1 MRHWTVDQ
9 ATVVKV
15 SRAMR
20 PISDDIWVEAA
31 YGLLI
36 DPVNTATYY
45 TVYLAE
51 DRAFRAYREAL

>member
-1 MRHWTVDQ
+1 
-9 ATVVKV
+9 
-15 SRAMR
+15 MR